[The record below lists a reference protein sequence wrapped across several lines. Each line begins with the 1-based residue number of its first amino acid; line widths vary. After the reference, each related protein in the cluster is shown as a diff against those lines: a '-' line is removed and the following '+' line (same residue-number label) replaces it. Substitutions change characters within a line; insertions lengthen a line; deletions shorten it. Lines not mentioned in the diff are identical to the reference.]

1 MLIMNKVI
9 KLIIFLRERI
19 LLYRILKWCVFAKKN
34 RLNLSIFINGI
45 KLLSVNPKL
54 NRNISKEDNF
64 SYFRGYHL
72 LHESDLVSLPICW
85 KDVYGISMRLEHILD
100 NNIEVSQD
108 YLNLI
113 YCLASCF
120 VEHRGKFTN
129 NHYLMNLLILERF
142 SECNNQK
149 KYFKLSDVEVA
160 YNYVFK
166 KNFFLERSSHYLFI
180 ISLRLSKI
188 IDNKFLSIFNKD
200 IHTFYESIVPY
211 YSTITWLGD
220 ICPDKIK
227 LDKIKCRNNE
237 SPVYLNFGYFIFF
250 KVSNLILKI
259 STNNAI
265 RRHGHKDYGSIVY
278 HSESFQLV
286 DLGINDL
293 SNKKYKLSKLHPQYE
308 LGKFIRVKKDNDHF
322 KIYFSNCLILF
333 SSTGINLMWDKKN
346 IPQKI
351 KLFCTGPLKYLKSE
365 AKSFNLLESAD
376 NIIYSSF
383 KQSKPVCFILSNP
396 TEIRISNEK

>member
-1 MLIMNKVI
+1 MNSLI
-9 KLIIFLRERI
+9 KLLAFSRERI
-19 LLYRILKWCVFAKKN
+19 LVYRVLKWLHFTFKFDLSASLFIKGIKQILAN
-34 RLNLSIFINGI
+34 PKLRKNLSI
-45 KLLSVNPKL
+45 
-54 NRNISKEDNF
+54 EENF
-64 SYFRGYHL
+64 AFYRGYHL
-72 LHESDLVSLPICW
+72 SNSNDITSLPICW
-85 KDVYGISMRLEHILD
+85 RDVYGISVRLEHIMD
-100 NNIEVSQD
+100 SNIKVPSD

-113 YCLASCF
+113 YLLASCF
-120 VEHRGKFTN
+120 VEDRGRFTN
-129 NHYLMNLLILERF
+129 NHYLMNLLILKRF
-142 SECNNQK
+142 SEYYREK
-149 KYFKLSDVEVA
+149 LYFTSSEVNVA
-160 YNYVFK
+160 YNHVFK
-166 KNFFLERSSHYLFI
+166 SNVFLERSSHYLFI

-188 IDNKFLSIFNKD
+188 IDKKFLSMFNKD
-200 IHTFYESIVPY
+200 IYTFYESIIPY

-227 LDKIKCRNNE
+227 LDKIKYGNNE

-259 STNNAI
+259 STNNSI
-265 RRHGHKDYGSIVY
+265 LRHGHKDYGSIVY

-333 SSTGINLMWDKKN
+333 SSTGINLIWDKKN

-365 AKSFNLLESAD
+365 AKSFNLLDSAD

-383 KQSKPVCFILSNP
+383 KQSKPVCFVLSNP
-396 TEIRISNEK
+396 TEIRILNEK